1 MFKSIRVKLMVFS
14 LSLILVTVIPLVI
27 AVNMLINKSV
37 SETHLSNV
45 TEQVKGIEQMLTVFY
60 DNLDRN
66 IDMFAGHQKV
76 SNADTS
82 VTSYYSSFDGKA
94 KMTPS
99 VNGGI
104 EQRIYEEFEHY
115 GKTHPGTMYVYMA
128 TSEGGYIQWPETKN
142 VANYDPRGKSWY
154 KEGLNYT
161 GNVIRT
167 DPYTDNISGSVVT
180 SNVRSF
186 SNSRGEKYGVIGIDV
201 TSDKLADI
209 MKGVKI
215 GKSGYAVMLHKT
227 GLILADPKHEE
238 NNLRNIKEIGIPKM
252 ETVLDG
258 EKTDFET
265 EIGGTVY
272 RVNSF
277 KSAGTDWIVAVLIE
291 KSELREVSRAIG
303 ATILAVTLLVILI
316 VAVATYLTA
325 GRFVRPINLMVAGL
339 KDIAEGEG
347 DLTMRLS
354 TESRD
359 EIGEMAGWFNT
370 FAEKLQGIIGG
381 IAGDSGQLDE
391 SASDLLSVSGK
402 VARGADMAAGK
413 SNAVAE
419 AAGVMSDN
427 MSSVAAAVEE
437 SSANIGMVFAA
448 AEEMTA
454 TINEIARTTE
464 KTRTT
469 SNRAVE
475 RTRKASEKIND
486 LRHSAQEIGHVLET
500 INEISE
506 QTNLLAL
513 NATIE
518 AARAGEAGKGFAVV
532 AGEIKELA
540 RQTAEATLEIKERIK
555 GIRTS
560 TVETV
565 SEIEEVTGAISGANE
580 MIDTVAAAVE
590 EQSVTTREIASNV
603 GQAAA
608 GIAEVAENVARNSA
622 VADEI
627 SKDIG
632 EVNRSVSGISENAAR
647 IDSDSRGLSRLAGK
661 LKDTVN
667 QFKV

>member
-1 MFKSIRVKLMVFS
+1 MFESIRVKLMVFS
-14 LSLILVTVIPLVI
+14 LSLILVTVIPLVV
-27 AVNMLINKSV
+27 AVNMLINNSV
-37 SETHLSNV
+37 RQTHLSNV
-45 TEQVKGIEQMLTVFY
+45 TEQVNGIEQMLIVFY

-76 SNADTS
+76 RKADST
-82 VTSYYSSFDGKA
+82 VTSYYSSYDGRE

-99 VNGGI
+99 ANGGI

-128 TSEGGYIQWPETKN
+128 TKDGGYIQWPETKN

-154 KEGLNYT
+154 KEGLSYT
-161 GNVIRT
+161 GKVIRT

-186 SNSRGEKYGVIGIDV
+186 TNDKGEKYGVIGIDV

-215 GKSGYAVMLHKT
+215 GRTGYAVMLHKT
-227 GLILADPKHEE
+227 GLILADPRNEE
-238 NNLRNIKEIGIPKM
+238 NNLRNIKEIGISKM
-252 ETVLDG
+252 ETVLDE
-258 EKTDFET
+258 EKADFET
-265 EIGGTVY
+265 EIGGTTY

-291 KSELREVSRAIG
+291 KTELLEVSGAIRS
-303 ATILAVTLLVILI
+303 TVLALTLLVIAV
-316 VAVATYLTA
+316 VAGVTCFVA

-347 DLTMRLS
+347 DLTMRLAAD
-354 TESRD
+354 SRD

-370 FAEKLQGIIGG
+370 FVEKLQGIISGV
-381 IAGDSGQLDE
+381 AQDSGQLDD
-391 SASDLLSVSGK
+391 SSSDLLSISGK
-402 VARGADMAAGK
+402 VSRGADVMADK
-413 SNAVAE
+413 SNAVAS
-419 AAGVMSDN
+419 AAQEMSGN

-437 SSANIGMVFAA
+437 SSANIGMVSAA

-454 TINEIARTTE
+454 TITEIARNTE
-464 KTRTT
+464 MTRAT
-469 SNRAVE
+469 SGEAVD
-475 RTRKASEKIND
+475 RTRKASEKIGE
-486 LRHSAQEIGHVLET
+486 LRQSAQEIGHVLET

-540 RQTAEATLEIKERIK
+540 RQTAEATLEIKERIT

-560 TVETV
+560 TLETV
-565 SEIEEVTGAISGANE
+565 SEIEEVTGAITGASE

-608 GIAEVAENVARNSA
+608 GIAEVAENIARNSA

-627 SKDIG
+627 SGDIG
-632 EVNRSVSGISENAAR
+632 EVSRSVSDMSENAAR
-647 IDSDSRGLSRLAGK
+647 IDSGSGDLSRLAGK
-661 LKDTVN
+661 LKEAVN
-667 QFKV
+667 QFKF